1 MKHIFFWTTFEFSEL
16 INLWQISKEFEMY
29 MFEHI
34 CIRKGNNFFL
44 QKLILQWDIPED
56 DFLCVFQTY
65 WKLYSNEGCRK
76 KQKTNKNP
84 MYGTNTAPPLT
95 ESKIVVRVTK
105 SHQTQKIEKNNQ
117 VPWLTVQYLMK
128 YLKTVAAIYRQYN
141 KE

>member
-1 MKHIFFWTTFEFSEL
+1 
-16 INLWQISKEFEMY
+16 
-29 MFEHI
+29 
-34 CIRKGNNFFL
+34 
-44 QKLILQWDIPED
+44 
-56 DFLCVFQTY
+56 
-65 WKLYSNEGCRK
+65 
-76 KQKTNKNP
+76 